1 MLILT
6 GLRPECRTSN
16 ICRAVSRSA
25 APRHLAN
32 GGGQRFCHFCGFLAN
47 RCQVFLLELDLQV
60 LPPLHLLE
68 PRRGNHLVDLAPAG
82 HNTIGKTNGCKRNRE
97 QHQQEHGCGFSN
109 NRKYRQHDANLPSEK
124 EIAAAHKPYFAL
136 QKGPYLFFVGLLLV
150 CFLLNWG
157 LKLEYARP
165 ADCISGLLALQSVSR
180 LAAPAPQYW
189 IQQIALLLC
198 PAGKGCVGCPWCR
211 ARPGPQ
217 RTMIFRKNETAPGN
231 PEAAGSI
238 SGRTKPPED
247 VFEYSKFLRLFLAAL
262 HILQ

>member
-136 QKGPYLFFVGLLLV
+136 QKGPYLFCWSPVGLFSPELGSKIRV
-150 CFLLNWG
+150 CTAGRLH
-157 LKLEYARP
+157 
-165 ADCISGLLALQSVSR
+165 SGAPDAEICAPPGS
-180 LAAPAPQYW
+180 PAPH
-189 IQQIALLLC
+189 
-198 PAGKGCVGCPWCR
+198 R
-211 ARPGPQ
+211 
-217 RTMIFRKNETAPGN
+217 
-231 PEAAGSI
+231 
-238 SGRTKPPED
+238 
-247 VFEYSKFLRLFLAAL
+247 
-262 HILQ
+262 